1 MKTHDLKPLEAVK
14 DFYGLNEQLTGDKLS
29 ANLSNIVMS
38 FWHDLTSPFVAD
50 PDSFDI
56 HSHGIDGPYR
66 CIKMTPGADVI
77 ERVYDRV
84 DSRAS
89 DLVKALNKA
98 FNSSAFDLKIR
109 RENGELDLMVA
120 FTGAEG
126 GIFTCNSLVQGGS
139 FAVALRIPNDEE
151 MKVTFDSMAQVP
163 TPSNVDQGPAGP
175 ELEPAP
181 ADDFDD
187 IPETDPQMDD
197 GIPMEGAFKKLA
209 TDEEEMERLGV
220 QLYKAAP
227 ADVKNQLPK
236 AVAAFMRDNVPQ
248 YAKDKGFDP
257 KDFQAVM
264 RDIIQDKG
272 EITEEMEDNK
282 PKGAKIDRPDF
293 QDEPFEPAQGDLDT
307 QDLDQ
312 EKEFPIDEQDGKDL
326 ATRLGTIEGALQALI
341 TQVDDGPL
349 KDEIQRL
356 IGIAQ
361 LPRPDLLRM
370 GESLRLIMRAIPLLK
385 TEEMPDMEPGD
396 APIVDYEDYEDAQQ
410 YNEGMASNTQDY
422 VNPRLVKALN
432 KAGITD
438 WKAVKKA
445 GYTSYEIWP
454 GYEIAVD
461 GKGITVMKDGKK
473 EGYFDRPK
481 RDYKKAV
488 EQVKDGRR
496 LHVQLSLYTARAL
509 GGPDID
515 LVEEM
520 DDLGMAVEST
530 SNTQVVINHLLP
542 KALRQ
547 AGIDCKVV
555 KKIGYTSYNCGN
567 GYEIVNNGVGIT
579 VKKDGKEV
587 SYIDQ
592 PRLNYRQAVE
602 LVQPVTKEDVA
613 GMSVSN
619 MGGNVPGHDAG
630 PGPVVKREK
639 KPQQESTSYRY
650 VSLEKLNPFQR

>member
-38 FWHDLTSPFVAD
+38 FWHDLTTPFVAD

-84 DSRAS
+84 DSRAA
-89 DLVKALNKA
+89 DLCKALNKA
-98 FNSSAFDLKIR
+98 FNSNAFDLKIR

-163 TPSNVDQGPAGP
+163 TPSNVDQGPEGP
-175 ELEPAP
+175 ELEADP

-187 IPETDPQMDD
+187 IPETDPEMDD
-197 GIPMEGAFKKLA
+197 GIPMEGAYKRMA
-209 TDEEEMERLGV
+209 TDQEEMERLGV
-220 QLYKAAP
+220 ELYRSASP
-227 ADVKNQLPK
+227 DVKNQLDK
-236 AVAAFMRDNVPQ
+236 AVAAFMRDIVPG

-257 KDFQAVM
+257 KEFQGIM

-293 QDEPFEPAQGDLDT
+293 QDEPFEPAEGELNV
-307 QDLDQ
+307 QDVDQ
-312 EKEFPIDEQDGKDL
+312 ENQYPIDEHDDASDDYQSIED
-326 ATRLGTIEGALQALI
+326 RLGTIEGALQALI
-341 TQVDDGPL
+341 TTIDDGEL
-349 KDEIQRL
+349 KDEIERL

-361 LPRPDLLRM
+361 LPRPNLLKM
-370 GESLRLIMRAIPLLK
+370 SESLRLIMRAIPLLK

-410 YNEGMASNTQDY
+410 YNENTQDY
-422 VNPRLVKALN
+422 VNDHLSRALRQV
-432 KAGITD
+432 GINC
-438 WKAVKKA
+438 KVVEKA
-445 GYTSYEIWP
+445 GYTSY
-454 GYEIAVD
+454 D
-461 GKGITVMKDGKK
+461 
-473 EGYFDRPK
+473 
-481 RDYKKAV
+481 
-488 EQVKDGRR
+488 
-496 LHVQLSLYTARAL
+496 
-509 GGPDID
+509 
-515 LVEEM
+515 
-520 DDLGMAVEST
+520 
-530 SNTQVVINHLLP
+530 
-542 KALRQ
+542 
-547 AGIDCKVV
+547 
-555 KKIGYTSYNCGN
+555 CGN
-567 GYEIVNNGVGIT
+567 GYVIVNDGAGIA

-587 SYIDQ
+587 DYISQ
-592 PRLNYRQAVE
+592 PRLDYGKAVE
-602 LVQPVTKEDVA
+602 LVSADVQEEDVA

-630 PGPVVKREK
+630 PGPVVKRKK

>member
-84 DSRAS
+84 DGRAA
-89 DLVKALNKA
+89 DLCKALNKA
-98 FNSSAFDLKIR
+98 FNSNAFDLKIR
-109 RENGELDLMVA
+109 REGGELDLMVA

-163 TPSNVDQGPAGP
+163 TPSNVDQAPEGP
-175 ELEPAP
+175 ELEADP

-187 IPETDPQMDD
+187 IPETDPEMDD
-197 GIPMEGAFKKLA
+197 GIPMEGAYKRMA
-209 TDEEEMERLGV
+209 TNEEEMERLAV
-220 QLYKAAP
+220 QLYRSAP

-236 AVAAFMRDNVPQ
+236 AVAAFMRDNVPEF
-248 YAKDKGFDP
+248 ARDKGFNPDEF
-257 KDFQAVM
+257 KAVM

-272 EITEEMEDNK
+272 EISEEMEDNK

-293 QDEPFEPAQGDLDT
+293 QDEPFEPAEGELNV
-307 QDLDQ
+307 QDVDQ
-312 EKEFPIDEQDGKDL
+312 ENQYPIDENDDKDL
-326 ATRLGTIEGALQALI
+326 ATRLGTIEGALQVLI
-341 TQVDDGPL
+341 TKVDDGPL

-361 LPRPDLLRM
+361 LPRPDLLKM
-370 GESLRLIMRAIPLLK
+370 SESLQLIMRAIPIM
-385 TEEMPDMEPGD
+385 TSMQSEEMPDMEPGD

-410 YNEGMASNTQDY
+410 YHEGMGSLERAPENVKKAEKSLVVKLTKDGETVDIVKGLGDAKIKKLKADGWKEVQQHNEGMVTESTSNTQDY
-422 VNPRLVKALN
+422 VNRRLVKALN
-432 KAGITD
+432 KAGID
-438 WKAVKKA
+438 NWKADKSA
-445 GYTSYEIWP
+445 GITSYEIWP
-454 GYEIAVD
+454 GYKIVND
-461 GKGITVMKDGKK
+461 GVGITVMKDG
-473 EGYFDRPK
+473 EEEDYFDQPK
-481 RDYKKAV
+481 RNYKKAV
-488 EQVKDGRR
+488 EQVKIGRR
-496 LHVQLSLYTARAL
+496 RHVQGQVTKYRAL
-509 GGPDID
+509 
-515 LVEEM
+515 
-520 DDLGMAVEST
+520 
-530 SNTQVVINHLLP
+530 
-542 KALRQ
+542 
-547 AGIDCKVV
+547 AGHHF
-555 KKIGYTSYNCGN
+555 
-567 GYEIVNNGVGIT
+567 E
-579 VKKDGKEV
+579 
-587 SYIDQ
+587 
-592 PRLNYRQAVE
+592 
-602 LVQPVTKEDVA
+602 EDVA

-630 PGPVVKREK
+630 PGPVVKRKK

>member
-84 DSRAS
+84 DSRAA
-89 DLVKALNKA
+89 DLCKALNKA
-98 FNSSAFDLKIR
+98 FNSNAFDLKIR

-163 TPSNVDQGPAGP
+163 TPSNVDQGPEGP
-175 ELEPAP
+175 ELEADP

-187 IPETDPQMDD
+187 IPETDPEMDD
-197 GIPMEGAFKKLA
+197 GIPMEGAYKRMA
-209 TDEEEMERLGV
+209 TDQEEMERLGV
-220 QLYKAAP
+220 ELYRSASP
-227 ADVKNQLPK
+227 DVKNQLDK
-236 AVAAFMRDNVPQ
+236 AVAAFMRDIVPG

-257 KDFQAVM
+257 KEFQGIM

-293 QDEPFEPAQGDLDT
+293 QDEPFEPAEGELNV
-307 QDLDQ
+307 QDVDQ
-312 EKEFPIDEQDGKDL
+312 ENQYPIDEHDDKDL

-341 TQVDDGPL
+341 TTIDDGEL
-349 KDEIQRL
+349 KNEIERL

-361 LPRPDLLRM
+361 LPRPNLLKM
-370 GESLRLIMRAIPLLK
+370 SESLRLIMRAIPLLK

-410 YNEGMASNTQDY
+410 YNEGMATEFNSNTQAY
-422 VNPRLVKALN
+422 VNRRLVKALD
-432 KAGITD
+432 KAGITK
-438 WKAVKKA
+438 WKMVQQA

-454 GYEIAVD
+454 GYEITNDGVD
-461 GKGITVMKDGKK
+461 ITVMKDG
-473 EGYFDRPK
+473 EVVGRISQPK
-481 RDYKKAV
+481 RNYKKAV
-488 EQVKDGRR
+488 ELVKTGRK
-496 LHVQLSLYTARAL
+496 HDVQSRITRAAYRDYHD
-509 GGPDID
+509 DID
-515 LVEEM
+515 LE
-520 DDLGMAVEST
+520 
-530 SNTQVVINHLLP
+530 
-542 KALRQ
+542 
-547 AGIDCKVV
+547 
-555 KKIGYTSYNCGN
+555 
-567 GYEIVNNGVGIT
+567 
-579 VKKDGKEV
+579 
-587 SYIDQ
+587 
-592 PRLNYRQAVE
+592 
-602 LVQPVTKEDVA
+602 EDVA

-630 PGPVVKREK
+630 PGPVVKRKK

>member
-38 FWHDLTSPFVAD
+38 FWHDLTTPFVAD

-84 DSRAS
+84 DSRAA
-89 DLVKALNKA
+89 DLCKALNKA
-98 FNSSAFDLKIR
+98 FNSNAFDLKIR

-163 TPSNVDQGPAGP
+163 TPSNVDQGPEGP
-175 ELEPAP
+175 ELEADP

-187 IPETDPQMDD
+187 IPETDPEMDD
-197 GIPMEGAFKKLA
+197 GIPMEGAYKRMA
-209 TDEEEMERLGV
+209 TDQEEMERLGV
-220 QLYKAAP
+220 ELYRSASP
-227 ADVKNQLPK
+227 DVKNQLDK
-236 AVAAFMRDNVPQ
+236 AVAAFMRDIVPG

-257 KDFQAVM
+257 KEFQGIM

-293 QDEPFEPAQGDLDT
+293 QDEPFEPAEGELNV
-307 QDLDQ
+307 QDVDQ
-312 EKEFPIDEQDGKDL
+312 ENQYPIDEHDDKDL

-341 TQVDDGPL
+341 TTIDDGEL
-349 KDEIQRL
+349 KNEIERL

-361 LPRPDLLRM
+361 LPRPNLLKM
-370 GESLRLIMRAIPLLK
+370 SESLRLIMRAIPLLK

-410 YNEGMASNTQDY
+410 YNEGMATEFNSNTQAY
-422 VNPRLVKALN
+422 VNRRLVKALD
-432 KAGITD
+432 KAGITK
-438 WKAVKKA
+438 WKMVQQA

-454 GYEIAVD
+454 GYEITNDGVD
-461 GKGITVMKDGKK
+461 ITVMKDG
-473 EGYFDRPK
+473 EVVGRISQPK
-481 RDYKKAV
+481 RNYKKAV
-488 EQVKDGRR
+488 ELVKTGRK
-496 LHVQLSLYTARAL
+496 HDVQSRITRAAYRDYHD
-509 GGPDID
+509 DID
-515 LVEEM
+515 LE
-520 DDLGMAVEST
+520 
-530 SNTQVVINHLLP
+530 
-542 KALRQ
+542 
-547 AGIDCKVV
+547 
-555 KKIGYTSYNCGN
+555 
-567 GYEIVNNGVGIT
+567 
-579 VKKDGKEV
+579 
-587 SYIDQ
+587 
-592 PRLNYRQAVE
+592 
-602 LVQPVTKEDVA
+602 EDVA

-630 PGPVVKREK
+630 PGPVVKRKK

>member
-84 DSRAS
+84 DSRAA
-89 DLVKALNKA
+89 DLCKALNKA
-98 FNSSAFDLKIR
+98 FNSNAFDLKIR
-109 RENGELDLMVA
+109 REKGELDLMVA

-163 TPSNVDQGPAGP
+163 TPSNVDQGPEGP
-175 ELEPAP
+175 ELEADP
-181 ADDFDD
+181 ADAFDD
-187 IPETDPQMDD
+187 IPETDPEMDD
-197 GIPMEGAFKKLA
+197 GIPMEGAYKRMA
-209 TDEEEMERLGV
+209 TDEEEMERLAV
-220 QLYKAAP
+220 QLYRNAP

-236 AVAAFMRDNVPQ
+236 AVAAFMRDNVPEF
-248 YAKDKGFDP
+248 ARDKGFNPDEF
-257 KDFQAVM
+257 KAVM

-293 QDEPFEPAQGDLDT
+293 QDEPFEPAEGELNV
-307 QDLDQ
+307 QDVDQ
-312 EKEFPIDEQDGKDL
+312 ENQYPIDEQDDQEL

-341 TQVDDGPL
+341 TTIDDGEL
-349 KDEIQRL
+349 KNEIERL

-361 LPRPDLLRM
+361 LPRPNLLKM
-370 GESLRLIMRAIPLLK
+370 SESLRLIMRAIPLLK

-410 YNEGMASNTQDY
+410 YNENTQDY
-422 VNPRLVKALN
+422 VN
-432 KAGITD
+432 D
-438 WKAVKKA
+438 
-445 GYTSYEIWP
+445 
-454 GYEIAVD
+454 
-461 GKGITVMKDGKK
+461 
-473 EGYFDRPK
+473 
-481 RDYKKAV
+481 
-488 EQVKDGRR
+488 
-496 LHVQLSLYTARAL
+496 HLSR
-509 GGPDID
+509 
-515 LVEEM
+515 
-520 DDLGMAVEST
+520 
-530 SNTQVVINHLLP
+530 
-542 KALRQ
+542 ALRQ
-547 AGIDCKVV
+547 AGISCKVV
-555 KKIGYTSYNCGN
+555 KKIGQTTYYCDN
-567 GYEIVNNGVGIT
+567 GYVIVNDGVGIT
-579 VKKDGKEV
+579 VMKNSEDEV
-587 SYIDQ
+587 YIGQ
-592 PRLNYRQAVE
+592 PRLNYRKAVE
-602 LVQPVTKEDVA
+602 LVSTEVQEEGIGRLKDAPENVRKLEKSRTVKLSKGGETKTFLKGKDGVKGQLGPEALKKLKADGWEEVQEEDVA

-630 PGPVVKREK
+630 PGPVVQRKK